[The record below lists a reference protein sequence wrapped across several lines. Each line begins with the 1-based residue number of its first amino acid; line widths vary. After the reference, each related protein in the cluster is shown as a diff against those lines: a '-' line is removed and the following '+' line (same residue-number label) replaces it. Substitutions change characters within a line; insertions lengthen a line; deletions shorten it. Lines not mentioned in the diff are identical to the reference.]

1 MDAMKSE
8 ELNVLSRRVLSAAYA
23 VHDALGPGLLEAAYC
38 ACFDMEMR
46 TRGLF
51 VETQVPVPVVYRGE
65 KLVEVGFRMDFLVE
79 RSIVLEIKAVET
91 VAPVHLA
98 RLVSYLKL
106 ADKRL
111 GLLINFHA
119 VHLKQG
125 LYRRVNGL

>member
-1 MDAMKSE
+1 
-8 ELNVLSRRVLSAAYA
+8 
-23 VHDALGPGLLEAAYC
+23 
-38 ACFDMEMR
+38 MEMR

-51 VETQVPVPVVYRGE
+51 VETQVPVPIVYRGE

-98 RLVSYLKL
+98 QLVSYLKL

-119 VHLKQG
+119 VHLKNG